1 MEKNNSLV
9 KAINK
14 NVRTSPRKL
23 ALVCNFIKGKKA
35 EIALRDLEFTR
46 KKIAKDVSK
55 TVKSA
60 ISNAENN
67 EEANIDELA
76 IKSIIVNK
84 GFVMKRIKIRARGRA
99 DRIRKPFC
107 NIEIMLTDNKEAKDG
122 SES

>member
-1 MEKNNSLV
+1 MEVRAYLRGARLSPQ
-9 KAINK
+9 KAGWLQTKSEDWVEKALDILNFSK
-14 NVRTSPRKL
+14 KKGADLIKKL
-23 ALVCNFIKGKKA
+23 LN
-35 EIALRDLEFTR
+35 
-46 KKIAKDVSK
+46 
-55 TVKSA
+55 SA

>member
-1 MEKNNSLV
+1 MEVRAYLRAARLSPQKAGLV
-9 KAINK
+9 ADQIRGLGVEKALDILNFSK
-14 NVRTSPRKL
+14 KKGADLIKKL
-23 ALVCNFIKGKKA
+23 LN
-35 EIALRDLEFTR
+35 
-46 KKIAKDVSK
+46 
-55 TVKSA
+55 SA

-76 IKSIIVNK
+76 IKSIMVNK